1 MSITVDTPQIETSN
15 RPLLVDTQQYIHQV
29 QNDYAGRD
37 QIAPIWYLILA
48 GEHFE
53 RTSIMDRD
61 SHDLAKYITGHA
73 AEHPQTR
80 RAFQNMEYDDSRIL
94 TRQELDQPL
103 EQRIAFFTW
112 RNPTTVGRLE
122 AEVGDTY
129 KGVLAQDRT
138 FVQAMMADIHH
149 RGHLTVRQLDAL
161 QTHWATADAAPVTP
175 EAPTGRVTVTGTLQ
189 STRTE
194 HTRYGA
200 VTKMLVKADEGF
212 TVWGTM
218 PKGLHAKG
226 GDHIEFTATLKPAN
240 DPTHAFF
247 SRPAKAQQL
256 ND

>member
-129 KGVLAQDRT
+129 NGVLAQDRK
-138 FVQAMMADIHH
+138 FVLSIIAANHNQGD
-149 RGHLTVRQLDAL
+149 LTDHQLDSL
-161 QTHWATADAAPVTP
+161 QTRWATADAAPVTP

-226 GDHIEFTATLKPAN
+226 GDH
-240 DPTHAFF
+240 
-247 SRPAKAQQL
+247 
-256 ND
+256 